1 MEGYDQKN
9 CWKLELLKILLL
21 YPSTK
26 IGKTLMFF
34 EQIKKFQCLKS
45 STRSRPSEDM
55 WQVSHGH
62 KRVLKLGNFSV
73 QNLQKPHMID
83 LGTQSPLICD
93 ALWSFFHIGGL
104 WLLLISAH

>member
-45 STRSRPSEDM
+45 STGQGPQQGPQKTCDM
-55 WQVSHGH
+55 CHMATSVS
-62 KRVLKLGNFSV
+62 
-73 QNLQKPHMID
+73 
-83 LGTQSPLICD
+83 
-93 ALWSFFHIGGL
+93 
-104 WLLLISAH
+104 